1 MTRAAELRLS
11 DFKVQNLSNTAWA
24 FALARLQNAQLFAAL
39 ARTAELRLADFKVQG
54 LTNIAWVFATVAMA
68 SQSDGTPDQLDVQLF
83 AMLARAAKRRLDDF
97 TVLGN
102 EAAFF
107 WHP

>member
-1 MTRAAELRLS
+1 MARAAELRLG
-11 DFKVQNLSNTAWA
+11 DFKVQDLSNTAWA
-24 FALARLQNAQLFAAL
+24 FAMARQQNAQLFAAL
-39 ARTAELRLADFKVQG
+39 ARMAELRLGDFNVQE
-54 LTNIAWVFATVAMA
+54 LTNIAWAFATVATA
-68 SQSDGTPDQLDVQLF
+68 SQSDVTPGQSDVQLF

-102 EAAFF
+102 EVAFF

>member
-1 MTRAAELRLS
+1 MTRAAELRLG
-11 DFKVQNLSNTAWA
+11 DFNVQNLANTAWA
-24 FALARLQNAQLFAAL
+24 FA
-39 ARTAELRLADFKVQG
+39 T
-54 LTNIAWVFATVAMA
+54 A
-68 SQSDGTPDQLDVQLF
+68 SQSDVTPGQSDVQLF

-97 TVLGN
+97 TVQGI